1 MAGPTETDEPL
12 VRRDGAGLYRGTVGE
27 RKGTL
32 RATPGAG
39 AYRTAQ
45 VLALGRE
52 YALRSCLDR
61 EWAAMPLA
69 QTCHDDQTSL
79 LLTDPGGQLL
89 RVRCGSPLPIEQF
102 LPLAGAIV
110 CAVSQMHASGL
121 VHLRI
126 NPDNLLVEAGKSDTF
141 GATQSGSCRAWLT
154 GFGYAQRIRD
164 GTISDYEQSA
174 SDTTSFAYLSPEQM
188 SVPHRTVDARAD
200 LYALGCVFYE
210 LLTGVPPFAARDALG
225 WAHAHAARRPLVV
238 RAHQPAVPE
247 QVSAI
252 VMKLLEKEPD
262 ERYSSAVSLLA
273 DIERCSHA
281 WKRNGTLEAFP
292 LNLHDIAQRLARST
306 RLYAR
311 ECDIERLDTALEQAA
326 RGASRCLFVCGTA
339 GSGKSSLVR
348 EHLSRPTTRACWAAT
363 SKCEP
368 AMQRVPYGSLVQVL
382 HGLVRPL
389 LGEAGPEFDRWRSRL
404 RTALEGLGRALLP
417 LVPDL
422 ERIAGAQPA
431 LPPLP
436 PQAEK
441 DRLLRVVANLLG
453 AFASAGRPVM
463 LFFDD
468 LQWSDDGS
476 LSVLDYL
483 VLRAPVPHLMIVGSF
498 RDDEIAASNPLHAL
512 AHDGNVELIAMR
524 PLAAADVAALLSD
537 LLHDSSG
544 CVLPLARL
552 IVEKTYGNPFFTI
565 QFVSALAQEGLIG
578 FQTDGSLVWDATR
591 IRAKG
596 YTNNVVDLLLQ
607 RIELLPASTRELL
620 HVFSCLGRRAADDTI
635 ALVANLSVQIVHE
648 RLDAAVNAR
657 LVQRVGDAYAF
668 THDRILETSYL
679 TLSDENRRMELHLQI
694 GRRLDSQIAEARPEN
709 SPLVYEVVNHLNR
722 ASRLV
727 TLPGERAR
735 IGALNLQA
743 GLQAKATM
751 AYAEAL
757 TYLDVAV
764 AALSGDCDKRI
775 GQTAAFHLAECE
787 FITGHMDKAEARLS
801 ELARRNVDLPFGAEI
816 TSLRAALYTARD
828 RSDLAVQVGLQY
840 LRMVGIDMPAR
851 PRDADLEAEYARF
864 RGRLHDRTF
873 DDCRTQPEMLDLVW
887 RGVVQVLADLIPPAF
902 FTAVNLS
909 DMIAL
914 HSARISLEH
923 GVTDASCY
931 GYICASEVFRRFD
944 DYDTCYAF
952 AELAMHLVDVRGFDR
967 YKARVHMCF
976 GLQQSWSRPVRNALP
991 HIRGAFDE
999 AMQAGDLTFAAYCRR
1014 NLISPMLVY
1023 GAPLVETQRLAYESL
1038 AYARDTK
1045 FDLVIDAI
1053 RAQITYIDTLRGTP
1067 PSAAWWTDD
1076 EADRH
1081 TNRPISV
1088 FSYWT
1093 HRMQAHLLFGDIAAA
1108 LDADARVSGLLWS
1121 SGGHYETA
1129 IFVLHSALAHAA
1141 ACRTS
1146 VGEERTRHLDA
1157 LHSRMRRLCIWARSS
1172 PNNYRHG
1179 ATLVAAEIARIEHRA
1194 ADAVRLYEEAISGA
1208 REEGFLNDEALANE
1222 LAARFHTELGSK
1234 TSARTYLRNA
1244 RYCYAAWGADAKVA
1258 QLDAISPDLAASD
1271 GAGMFSD
1278 LVSQL
1283 DVGAVVKATH
1293 ALSRE
1298 IVLARLVETLMR
1310 CTLEHAGGQRCVL
1323 VAMQGDVLQIE
1334 AEARVRNE
1342 SVEVVMRSGA
1352 PTPADVPLSLVHA
1365 VIRTGE
1371 MLALAD
1377 ARDAREWSAD
1387 PYIRVAQPRSVL
1399 CLPLLN
1405 QSRIVGL
1412 LYVENNLVT
1421 GAFTPK
1427 RTSVLGVLS
1436 THAAISLENARLYA
1450 QLIEESARREEVSER
1465 LRQTQ
1470 TELARVA
1477 RLTTM
1482 GELVGSI
1489 VHEVNQPLGSAH
1501 TSAQAALRWLNRD
1514 EPDVGEAR
1522 VSLERVAAATTR
1534 AATIVRGLLSLAKKS
1549 PPEMKQFDLNESI
1562 REVLQLLRREI
1573 SHHGVDVDVRC
1584 VAGELIAY
1592 GDRVQ
1597 LQQVVLN
1604 LVVNAMEA
1612 MSDSPPTM
1620 RKLQLAS
1627 KANGQGRILVSV
1639 SDTGP
1644 GVDQAVSGRVFEP
1657 FVTTK
1662 GTGMGMGL
1670 SICRSIVE
1678 AHGGELTVSSNT
1690 PHGARFEFT
1699 IGAAPDRAA
1708 V

>member
-1 MAGPTETDEPL
+1 
-12 VRRDGAGLYRGTVGE
+12 
-27 RKGTL
+27 
-32 RATPGAG
+32 
-39 AYRTAQ
+39 
-45 VLALGRE
+45 
-52 YALRSCLDR
+52 
-61 EWAAMPLA
+61 
-69 QTCHDDQTSL
+69 
-79 LLTDPGGQLL
+79 
-89 RVRCGSPLPIEQF
+89 
-102 LPLAGAIV
+102 
-110 CAVSQMHASGL
+110 
-121 VHLRI
+121 
-126 NPDNLLVEAGKSDTF
+126 
-141 GATQSGSCRAWLT
+141 
-154 GFGYAQRIRD
+154 
-164 GTISDYEQSA
+164 
-174 SDTTSFAYLSPEQM
+174 
-188 SVPHRTVDARAD
+188 
-200 LYALGCVFYE
+200 
-210 LLTGVPPFAARDALG
+210 
-225 WAHAHAARRPLVV
+225 
-238 RAHQPAVPE
+238 
-247 QVSAI
+247 
-252 VMKLLEKEPD
+252 
-262 ERYSSAVSLLA
+262 
-273 DIERCSHA
+273 
-281 WKRNGTLEAFP
+281 
-292 LNLHDIAQRLARST
+292 
-306 RLYAR
+306 
-311 ECDIERLDTALEQAA
+311 
-326 RGASRCLFVCGTA
+326 
-339 GSGKSSLVR
+339 
-348 EHLSRPTTRACWAAT
+348 
-363 SKCEP
+363 
-368 AMQRVPYGSLVQVL
+368 
-382 HGLVRPL
+382 
-389 LGEAGPEFDRWRSRL
+389 
-404 RTALEGLGRALLP
+404 
-417 LVPDL
+417 
-422 ERIAGAQPA
+422 
-431 LPPLP
+431 
-436 PQAEK
+436 
-441 DRLLRVVANLLG
+441 
-453 AFASAGRPVM
+453 M

-468 LQWSDDGS
+468 LRWSDDGS

-1014 NLISPMLVY
+1014 NLISPMLMY
-1023 GAPLVETQRLAYESL
+1023 GAPLAEVRQLAYESL
-1038 AYARDTK
+1038 SFARGTG
-1045 FDLVIDAI
+1045 FELVIDAI
-1053 RAQITYIDTLRGTP
+1053 RAQITYIDTLRG
-1067 PSAAWWTDD
+1067 ARANQAWWSDD
-1076 EADRH
+1076 AADEH
-1081 TNRPISV
+1081 AHRPISV

-1093 HRMQAHLLFGDIAAA
+1093 HRMQAHLLFGDPAAA
-1108 LDADARVSGLLWS
+1108 LDAHARVASLLWAS
-1121 SGGHYETA
+1121 SGHYETP
-1129 IFVLHSALAHAA
+1129 IFVFFSALTHAA

-1146 VGEERTRHLDA
+1146 KGRARTRQLAQLKSYAQQLD
-1157 LHSRMRRLCIWARSS
+1157 IWACHAPANFRDQ
-1172 PNNYRHG
+1172 
-1179 ATLVAAEIARIEHRA
+1179 ATLVAAEIAHVERRV
-1194 ADAVRLYEEAISGA
+1194 ADAIRLYDAAIECA
-1208 REEGFLNDEALANE
+1208 REQEFVHNQALASE
-1222 LAARFHTELGSK
+1222 LAAQFHLTLGAK
-1234 TSARTYLRNA
+1234 TSAHAYLRSA
-1244 RYCYAAWGADAKVA
+1244 RQAYLAWGADAKVA
-1258 QLDAISPDLAASD
+1258 QLDRAYP
-1271 GAGMFSD
+1271 D
-1278 LVSQL
+1278 LVSSQEHDGPAGLESQL
-1283 DVGAVVKATH
+1283 DIAAVIIATR

-1298 IVLARLVETLMR
+1298 TVLTRLIETLLR
-1310 CTLEHAGGQRCVL
+1310 CTLEYAGGQRCVL
-1323 VAMQGDVLQIE
+1323 VAIRGNELQME
-1334 AEARVRNE
+1334 AEAHIRGQTVD
-1342 SVEVVMRSGA
+1342 VDMRAGIAA
-1352 PTPADVPLSLVHA
+1352 PTDVPLSLLRA

-1371 MLALAD
+1371 LMVLGD
-1377 ARDAREWSAD
+1377 AQASREWSGD
-1387 PYIRVAQPRSVL
+1387 IYMRDTRPRSVL

-1405 QSRIVGL
+1405 QSRMVGL
-1412 LYVENNLVT
+1412 LYAENNLAPN
-1421 GAFTPK
+1421 AFTPE
-1427 RTSVLGVLS
+1427 RTAVLSVLS
-1436 THAAISLENARLYA
+1436 THAAISLENVR
-1450 QLIEESARREEVSER
+1450 VSER
-1465 LRQTQ
+1465 LQTTQ
-1470 TELARVA
+1470 AELARAA
-1477 RLTTM
+1477 RLTAM
-1482 GELVGSI
+1482 GELVASI
-1489 VHEVNQPLGSAH
+1489 VHEVNQPLTAANTG
-1501 TSAQAALRWLNRD
+1501 AQAALRWLNRAQP
-1514 EPDVGEAR
+1514 EVAEA
-1522 VSLERVAAATTR
+1522 LYALGRVATDTAR
-1534 AATIVRGLLSLAKKS
+1534 AANIIRGLLSLAKKA
-1549 PPEMKQFDLNESI
+1549 PPEKHEFDLNESI
-1562 REVLQLLRREI
+1562 REVLQLLHREI
-1573 SHHGVDVDVRC
+1573 SHHEIDVDERGI
-1584 VAGELIAY
+1584 AGELAAY

-1604 LVVNAMEA
+1604 LVMNAIDA
-1612 MSDSPPTM
+1612 MSDVPPAS
-1620 RKLQLAS
+1620 RKLRLAS
-1627 KANGQGRILVSV
+1627 AQGGDGRIHVTV
-1639 SDTGP
+1639 ADNGP
-1644 GVDQAVSGRVFEP
+1644 GIDAAVTGNLFDP

-1662 GTGMGMGL
+1662 STGMGMGL
-1670 SICRSIVE
+1670 SICRSIVD
-1678 AHGGELTVSSNT
+1678 AHGGELTVVANQ
-1690 PHGARFEFT
+1690 PHGACFEFT
-1699 IGAAPDRAA
+1699 VAARSRC
-1708 V
+1708 